1 MTPTVQLKTND
12 TLLFI
17 GDSITAAERHRRAY
31 HPLGFGYVHFVANFL
46 QAGHPHLTTSI
57 INAGVSGETI
67 IDLQN
72 RWERD
77 CLALRPNVLSVLVG
91 INDVWRLTMEPA
103 FARNAATPDQ
113 FEVTYNQL
121 LSQVKEKRDV
131 QVVLMEPFLF
141 CDDRRSELYQAL
153 LPYAGIVKKLAARH
167 HAVLV
172 PLQQKIDHLIAEVPP
187 ERWSYDTVHPHLWA
201 HAWIAQRWL
210 EATSL

>member
-77 CLALRPNVLSVLVG
+77 CLALRPDVLSVLVG
-91 INDVWRLTMEPA
+91 INDVWRLTAEPA
-103 FARNAATPDQ
+103 FARNAATPDR

-121 LSQVKEKRDV
+121 LSQIEEKRDV

-187 ERWSYDTVHPHLWA
+187 ERWSDDTVHPHLWA